1 MHQKLVANHIISKG
15 ASSILAEFKV
25 TPGFK
30 IKSYKCMGDY
40 PKNREMGKPGE
51 RKLLFAV
58 NYYCPVSFKNPPILP
73 PVVEKKFFA
82 AIRKFQQ
89 EQGMER

>member
-58 NYYCPVSFKNPPILP
+58 NYYCPVSFKNPPT
-73 PVVEKKFFA
+73 VVEKKFFA